1 MPARGWNGFKWAT
14 RNLFYSKGLFDL
26 GLGSVIADFIG
37 ALLGRL
43 FSEAW
48 ALDRLLGR
56 FRSWLQRLP
65 DRDPS
70 QLPLL
75 HRLGRMLLAA
85 ATLACL
91 PRRWHG

>member
-1 MPARGWNGFKWAT
+1 MAE
-14 RNLFYSKGLFDL
+14 
-26 GLGSVIADFIG
+26 FIG

-56 FRSWLQRLP
+56 FRTWLQRLP

-75 HRLGRMLLAA
+75 HRLGRVLLAVT
-85 ATLACL
+85 TLAL
-91 PRRWHG
+91 LVAPVAWLIWH